1 MNNDNYQADCHF
13 PFYRHFS
20 SPVFRGTERE
30 KEREGAT
37 LFLSSHTLAYTQQ
50 HTHSDSN
57 TEAVL
62 CVCYTQDRENTTK
75 DLYHASYSHSSGPSP
90 PYTHYHCTKPGRK
103 YHTHTH
109 TRGLQLNTL
118 GRRVLPAQ
126 GHNIVLCVERLVGG
140 Y

>member
-13 PFYRHFS
+13 PVYRHFS

-50 HTHSDSN
+50 HTHFDSN

-62 CVCYTQDRENTTK
+62 CVCVTHKIGRIQLKIFTMHPIVIPQAALHHTHTTTAPNPEENIT
-75 DLYHASYSHSSGPSP
+75 
-90 PYTHYHCTKPGRK
+90 
-103 YHTHTH
+103 HTHTH
-109 TRGLQLNTL
+109 TWA
-118 GRRVLPAQ
+118 PAKHT
-126 GHNIVLCVERLVGG
+126 GPPCSACSRT
-140 Y
+140 